1 MQLSHKPDFKE
12 LEHNIIEVIKEEQIK
27 LGYASE
33 TIRLYYPL
41 ESICNLL
48 GADGTIKEMCNT
60 LNQFCEF
67 VKSRLGEMEFF
78 HTGTRFCFII
88 PPEGMDYVHESIEEN
103 YFLRDFIEKISS
115 HKCTF
120 DELLNVFNKYSNDV
134 ICEEMNNGEF
144 DYLIYF
150 KDQIPDAY
158 KYCIKFENCHAI
170 YHRFTR
176 ADYEKFGF

>member
-1 MQLSHKPDFKE
+1 MQLPNKPYFKE
-12 LEHNIIEVIKEEQIK
+12 LENNIIEVIKEEQIK

-48 GADGTIKEMCNT
+48 GSDYTVAELYDT

-67 VKSRLGEMEFF
+67 VKPRLGEVEFF
-78 HTGTRFCFII
+78 NTETRYCIVI
-88 PPEGMDYVHESIEEN
+88 PPTGVDYVHESIEEN
-103 YFLRDFIEKISS
+103 YFLRDFIGKISS
-115 HKCTF
+115 HDCTF
-120 DELLNVFNKYSNDV
+120 EDLLKVFNRYSNDV
-134 ICEEMNNGEF
+134 ICEKMSNGEF

-176 ADYEKFGF
+176 ADYENFGF